1 VANTG
6 EEWRDVADPTSV
18 DERIFK
24 ELSEIRKEIHA
35 LRKAVQ
41 GQEEEDEIAKRL
53 AELDIEIRL
62 AQIEADVRE
71 EQQPKRKGLFRRKKK

>member
-1 VANTG
+1 
-6 EEWRDVADPTSV
+6 VADPTSV

>member
-1 VANTG
+1 VP
-6 EEWRDVADPTSV
+6 DPTSA

-35 LRKAVQ
+35 LRTAVQ

-71 EQQPKRKGLFRRKKK
+71 EQQPKRRGLFRRKKK

>member
-1 VANTG
+1 
-6 EEWRDVADPTSV
+6 VADPTSA